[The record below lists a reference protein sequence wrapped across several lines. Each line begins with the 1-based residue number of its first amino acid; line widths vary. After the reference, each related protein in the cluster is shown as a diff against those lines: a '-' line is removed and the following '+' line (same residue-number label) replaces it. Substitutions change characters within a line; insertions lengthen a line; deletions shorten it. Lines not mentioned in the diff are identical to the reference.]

1 MLGKISQIL
10 KKTKSSSRKKELD
23 EIFDDLSR
31 KYPSGEDP
39 WGLNLKRARKS
50 MEYIYPIYENYFNV
64 RLHGMENV
72 KDEPYMIVSNH
83 TGQIAIDGMLIS
95 MAFASKIKPA
105 RVLRSMVERFF
116 IKIPFVGSWAAEGG
130 AVLGDRQNCINL
142 LKNGESILVF
152 PEGVRGIAK
161 STSDFY
167 KLQSFTRGFYRISAQ
182 TKTKILPVCVIGAEE
197 FFPYVYQAKG
207 VAKALGLPALPIMP
221 NLFPLPSPVDI
232 YIGEPIEVPAD
243 LDADSSDEVID
254 KEVKEI
260 EKRIKAM
267 ITKGLAKK
275 RDLGSNIK
283 GLLT

>member
-23 EIFDDLSR
+23 EIFDDLNR

-95 MAFASKIKPA
+95 MAFASKVKPA
-105 RVLRSMVERFF
+105 RVPRSMVERFF

-207 VAKALGLPALPIMP
+207 VAKTLGLPALPIMP
-221 NLFPLPSPVDI
+221 NFFPLPSPVDI